1 MSATVGVT
9 GPAPPSQP
17 EDVDE
22 GAGVEEG
29 VEDPL
34 EDDPFDDVDAGAAV
48 SPDDVDP
55 AEFEEPDSDGP
66 DPGPGEPPLTEDRE
80 SVR

>member
-17 EDVDE
+17 DDVDE

-34 EDDPFDDVDAGAAV
+34 EDEPSDDVDGGAEA
-48 SPDDVDP
+48 SPDPVDP
-55 AEFEEPDSDGP
+55 AESEEPDADVP
-66 DPGPGEPPLTEDRE
+66 DPGPGEPPLPEERE